1 MKIALF
7 LDFVDERTGPLYAQS
22 VVKRI
27 FDEGHH
33 VAIFGKCLQARMPFT
48 FSVASL
54 VTLKTVC
61 SAARQTP
68 RLYKSYPQRIC
79 IKMQSSYRFPEYS
92 LELREFRLVQFYLSA
107 CQKRSK

>member
-1 MKIALF
+1 MYPSSEMSCSTEKHMKIALF
-7 LDFVDERTGPLYAQS
+7 LDFMDERTGPLYAQS

-61 SAARQTP
+61 TAAWQTP
-68 RLYKSYPQRIC
+68 RLYKSYPQRL
-79 IKMQSSYRFPEYS
+79 F
-92 LELREFRLVQFYLSA
+92 V
-107 CQKRSK
+107 